1 MRDTLKRYSKAI
13 NRVLLFVAAIL
24 LMVYIF
30 PRQGKFRYEYVHGKP
45 WRHSTL
51 IAPFDFPIYKTQA
64 ELKAERENLLV
75 NFRPYFSQDTT
86 KEQEIIEKFN
96 QEFIQDRAELFE
108 KYPFLG
114 SAYVENQTF
123 SLFRGIKNQTEAFL
137 HQIYQQGLISL
148 PEEMSG
154 LPGASVI
161 MVAKGNFAEPY
172 EISEFLNYQ
181 TAYRNLSSK
190 IYQYVL
196 SRTPVRQSEIDNFIS
211 ELQLN
216 RYLEANI
223 IFEPVRTEQERQ
235 NLLRDMSLS
244 SGIVI
249 AGQRIIDTGEII
261 SEQTAKILDSL
272 KSEYENSLG
281 RGNSRLYI
289 ILGQTIVVSLLFLMI
304 FFFLFYFRKD
314 VYNNL
319 LSVLFLL
326 LMVISMVVLARLSR
340 NALFPIYIIPFAIL
354 PIIVRIFFDSRLAF
368 FLHVVT
374 VLLSAFFSSNSFEF
388 VIIQVPV
395 GLTAMFSLFRMV
407 RRSQLVRAAILIIV
421 TYLLFYTGLALWQE
435 GDIDKI
441 DYQRYAWYAIN
452 GGFLLLVYPLIWVFE
467 KLFGFLSDVTL
478 VELSDTN
485 HPLLRKLSEKAPG
498 TFQHSIQVGNLAQEA
513 VYKIG
518 GNPLLVRAGAM
529 YHDIGK
535 IGSPLFFTENQAGTI
550 NPHDKIPFDESA
562 QIVIHH
568 IESGVKMAQKEKI
581 PEQIIDFI
589 RTHQGTMKTKFFYNS
604 YINEHP
610 NEVLDVSL
618 FTYPG
623 PTPFTKETAVLMM
636 ADSVEAASKSLK
648 TYSDDEIDRLVE
660 NIINHQIEED
670 QLINAPITFKEIS
683 EVKEVFK
690 QKLKNMYHARIEYPE
705 LKKRKKE

>member
-1 MRDTLKRYSKAI
+1 MTETLKKYSKAI
-13 NRVLLFVAAIL
+13 YRILLFSAAVLLV
-24 LMVYIF
+24 VYIF
-30 PRQGKFRYEYVHGKP
+30 PRQGKFRYEYEHGKP
-45 WRHSTL
+45 WRHATL
-51 IAPFDFPIYKTQA
+51 IAPFDFPIYKSQA
-64 ELKAERENLLV
+64 ELKSERENLLV
-75 NFRPYFSQDTT
+75 NFKPYFSIDTT
-86 KEQEIIEKFN
+86 LENTVITRFN
-96 QEFIQDRAELFE
+96 DEFIQDIIERID
-108 KYPFLG
+108 KYPFLKSG
-114 SAYVENQTF
+114 SGEHPSNAII
-123 SLFRGIKNQTEAFL
+123 RGIKNETESML
-137 HQIYQQGLISL
+137 HQIYQQGLITL
-148 PEEMSG
+148 PENMAEIQ
-154 LPGASVI
+154 ASSII
-161 MVAKGNFAEPY
+161 MVARGNFAEPY

-181 TAYRNLSSK
+181 SAYRKLANR
-190 IYQYVL
+190 IYQYIAA
-196 SRTPVRQSEIDNFIS
+196 RTPIKQTEIDNLIS
-211 ELQLN
+211 DLQLN

-223 IFEPVRTEQERQ
+223 VFEPDRTEQEKQ
-235 NLLRDMSLS
+235 TLLRNMSLT

-249 AGQRIIDTGEII
+249 SGQRIIDTGEII
-261 SEQTAKILDSL
+261 NEQTAKILDSL

-281 RGNSRLYI
+281 RGDSRTYI
-289 ILGQTIVVSLLFLMI
+289 LAGQVVIVALFFVLILLFMY
-304 FFFLFYFRKD
+304 YFRKD
-314 VYNNL
+314 VYNSL
-319 LSVLFLL
+319 SSVLFLL
-326 LMVISMVVLARLSR
+326 LMVVSMVVLARLSR

-374 VLLSAFFSSNSFEF
+374 ILLSAFFSSNSFEF
-388 VIIQVPV
+388 TVMQVPA

-407 RRSQLVRAAILIIV
+407 RRSQLVRAAIFIIL
-421 TYLLFYTGLALWQE
+421 TYCLFYTGLALWQE
-435 GDIDKI
+435 GALSGIN
-441 DYQRYAWYAIN
+441 YQRYGWFVVN

-478 VELSDTN
+478 VELADTN

-535 IGSPLFFTENQAGTI
+535 ISSPLFFTENQAGTL
-550 NPHDKIPFDESA
+550 NPHHKMPFEESA

-604 YINEHP
+604 YVNEHP
-610 NEVLDVSL
+610 NDLPDVSL
-618 FTYPG
+618 FSYPG

-660 NIINHQIEED
+660 NIINDQIAEN
-670 QLINAPITFKEIS
+670 QFINAPITFKEIT

-690 QKLKNMYHARIEYPE
+690 QKLKSIYHARIEYPE
-705 LKKRKKE
+705 LKSKKK